1 MFMRTRIK
9 NIKIAFLGLITLLC
23 VASCQKIIQY
33 EKYDIVTGTI
43 YINQANLTDAVF
55 YNTLP
60 DKDTTVNVTFEAAIA
75 DQPSAYNHTV
85 TFKVDTTKLAA
96 YITLHGNA
104 KLLPASNY
112 QVVKTVCHWTAGT
125 ALSESGNIK
134 LLHTSAL
141 SIEGN
146 YVLPVIIDNIDNRT
160 DALRKGQVLYLVFTK
175 APVAKN
181 FKIVS
186 STSDDGTNVIANV
199 LAGNTALYWK
209 SSLNS
214 TPPQTFVVN
223 MNGLFPISAINYNCG
238 PDYTSQSRGAP
249 KNIEIDLST
258 DGTTWVTAGNY
269 VGLAVSTLQTMSFSL
284 TTAQYFRIIIT
295 TTNYTGTSSSY
306 KYLEMSNLSVNYP
319 LQ

>member
-1 MFMRTRIK
+1 MFMNTQLIK
-9 NIKIAFLGLITLLC
+9 NKIAFLGLIILLC
-23 VASCQKIIQY
+23 CVSCQKIIQY

-43 YINQANLTDAVF
+43 YINQANLTDAVY

-60 DKDTTVNVTFEAAIA
+60 DKDTTVNVTYEAAIA
-75 DQPSAYNHTV
+75 DQPSAYMHTV

-96 YITLHGNA
+96 YIAEHGNA
-104 KLLPASNY
+104 MLLPSSNY
-112 QVVKTVCHWTAGT
+112 QVVKSVCQWSAGT

-134 LLHTSAL
+134 LLHTSQLA
-141 SIEGN
+141 IEGN
-146 YVLPVIIDNIDNRT
+146 YVLPVVIDNIDNRT
-160 DALRKGQVLYLVFTK
+160 DALRVGQVLYLVFTK

-209 SSLNS
+209 SALNS
-214 TPPQTFVVN
+214 TAPQTFVVN
-223 MNGLFPISAINYNCG
+223 MNAQFPISGINYNCG
-238 PDYTSQSRGAP
+238 PDYTSSSRGAP
-249 KNIEIDLST
+249 KNIEVDLST

-269 VGLAVSTLQTMSFSL
+269 VGLAVGTLQTMSFPL

-295 TTNYTGTSSSY
+295 STNYTGSSTSY